1 MNEKLF
7 EYRIKYN
14 AGQEH
19 SALDNYHY
27 YMAETAAQ
35 AFLYHIEAIKHK
47 HTCVQN
53 ISIEKPPNFNQFEAR
68 HISDN
73 VREQRFG
80 GQLQHVHIF
89 MSKNYMLA

>member
-14 AGQEH
+14 AGKEH

-27 YMAETAAQ
+27 YMAETASQ
-35 AFLYHIEAIKHK
+35 AFSFHIEAIKHL

-53 ISIEKPPNFNQFEAR
+53 ISIEKYNPYSQKWEDKSNV
-68 HISDN
+68 IS
-73 VREQRFG
+73 ETE
-80 GQLQHVHIF
+80 
-89 MSKNYMLA
+89 SNYYS

>member
-19 SALDNYHY
+19 SAIDNYHY
-27 YMAETAAQ
+27 YMAETASQ
-35 AFLYHIEAIKHK
+35 AFRYHIETIKHK

-53 ISIEKPPNFNQFEAR
+53 ISIEKYNPYAQRWEDRSEAINE
-68 HISDN
+68 HES
-73 VREQRFG
+73 
-80 GQLQHVHIF
+80 
-89 MSKNYMLA
+89 NYYS

>member
-19 SALDNYHY
+19 SAMDSYHY
-27 YMAETAAQ
+27 YMALSASQ
-35 AFLYHIEAIKHK
+35 AFHFHMETIKHK

-53 ISIEKPPNFNQFEAR
+53 ISIEKYNPYSQKWEDRSEVIPE
-68 HISDN
+68 
-73 VREQRFG
+73 RE
-80 GQLQHVHIF
+80 
-89 MSKNYMLA
+89 SNYYS

>member
-27 YMAETAAQ
+27 YMAETASQ
-35 AFLYHIEAIKHK
+35 AFHFHIETVKHK

-53 ISIEKPPNFNQFEAR
+53 ISIEKYNPYSQKWEDR
-68 HISDN
+68 SEVIS
-73 VREQRFG
+73 EQE
-80 GQLQHVHIF
+80 
-89 MSKNYMLA
+89 SNYYS